1 METSVVR
8 LAGMLEIP
16 LFIIIAIIIDTL
28 EIPSLIMEK
37 TKWHFLPSK
46 ALILTLL
53 TLLLKMPIISP

>member
-37 TKWHFLPSK
+37 TK
-46 ALILTLL
+46 
-53 TLLLKMPIISP
+53 